1 MANAN
6 FKDYIKIQVI
16 LFKENY
22 GLIKKPKYFEKLNVD
37 DD

>member
-6 FKDYIKIQVI
+6 FKDYIKIKVI
-16 LFKENY
+16 LFEKYYE
-22 GLIKKPKYFEKLNVD
+22 LTKKVKYFEKLNVD